1 VRVLSYCGE
10 RDGKYVEETL
20 DEHVREMA
28 ELLKNVETSPAGMY
42 GSKLLAELGY
52 GDVGFRDVILLAVL
66 THDFGKAFYSPRGGK
81 CSFRGHELIS
91 VFILQQTSSDLQLT
105 PRLARAIDFAGF
117 AVLYH
122 HHAMGV
128 KSRSYALGISVEPAM
143 AISNLEGMLTVA
155 REIGVREEWIS
166 ALARALAEL
175 KEWRTE
181 QLAREVVG
189 GVGQAESRYWNLMA
203 SGDRESQLTKRLMF
217 LTLASLIAVDNVAAS
232 RLREGREGAGEQ
244 EKSRAGKGWV
254 FGEVSAEFY
263 ETYLAGS
270 KWCRLEARSEGL
282 PD

>member
-91 VFILQQTSSDLQLT
+91 AFILQQASSDPQLS
-105 PRLARAIDFAGF
+105 PRLARAMGFAIF

-122 HHAMGV
+122 HHAMGI
-128 KSRSYALGISVEPAM
+128 KSKYTLSISVEPAK
-143 AISNLEGMLTVA
+143 ALGNLEGMLTVA
-155 REIGVREEWIS
+155 REIGVREEWIG
-166 ALARALAEL
+166 ALAQALAEL
-175 KEWRTE
+175 KKWGTE
-181 QLAREVVG
+181 QLVREAVG
-189 GVGQAESRYWNLMA
+189 GVGQAESRYWNAMA

-232 RLREGREGAGEQ
+232 RLREGLEGAGEQ
-244 EKSRAGKGWV
+244 EKSKASKGWV

-263 ETYLAGS
+263 ETYLSGS
-270 KWCRLEARSEGL
+270 RWCRLEARSGGSL
-282 PD
+282 D

>member
-1 VRVLSYCGE
+1 VRILSYCGE
-10 RDGKYVEETL
+10 RNGKYVEETL

-28 ELLKNVETSPAGMY
+28 ELLKNVETSPADRY

-66 THDFGKAFYSPRGGK
+66 THDFGKAFYTPRGGK

-91 VFILQQTSSDLQLT
+91 AFILQQASSDPQLA

-122 HHAMGV
+122 HHAMDI
-128 KSRSYALGISVEPAM
+128 KSRSHTLGISVEPAK

-155 REIGVREEWIS
+155 REIGVRKEWIS

-175 KEWRTE
+175 REWRTE
-181 QLAREVVG
+181 QLAREVMKG
-189 GVGQAESRYWNLMA
+189 TGQAESRYWNLMA
-203 SGDRESQLTKRLMF
+203 SGGRERQLTKHLMF

-232 RLREGREGAGEQ
+232 RLREGREGAGER
-244 EKSRAGKGWV
+244 EKNRTSKGWV

-270 KWCRLEARSEGL
+270 GWCRLEARSEGAL
-282 PD
+282 D